1 MFLMPVAVFDLDGVI
16 FDPSVRKVVYGIV
29 HSVNAERANERY
41 ELGHYLQYDMVI
53 DGALECVLHYER
65 EGYQIA
71 YLSGRRK
78 SATTATIEAL
88 TKAGFPVK
96 SRNLHLKPKKSDCTI
111 EFKQKVLSSYV
122 GDFKEVIFFD
132 DTDSNRA
139 VGDNL
144 GIPTFAKCI
153 VPNV

>member
-1 MFLMPVAVFDLDGVI
+1 MAVAVFDLDGVI
-16 FDPSVRKVVYGIV
+16 FDPSVRKAVYDIV
-29 HSVNAERANERY
+29 LSVNKERANERY
-41 ELGHYLQYDMVI
+41 ESGHFLQYDKVI

-71 YLSGRRK
+71 YLSGRRA
-78 SATTATIEAL
+78 STTIATIEAL
-88 TKAGFPVK
+88 TKGGFPV
-96 SRNLHLKPKKSDCTI
+96 RFENLHLKPKKSDCTI

-122 GDFKEVIFFD
+122 ADFENVIFFD

-153 VPNV
+153 VPNA

>member
-1 MFLMPVAVFDLDGVI
+1 MF
-16 FDPSVRKVVYGIV
+16 K
-29 HSVNAERANERY
+29 VNAERADRRY
-41 ELGHYLQYDMVI
+41 ESGHYLQYDKVI
-53 DGALECVLHYER
+53 DGALECVLYYEGK
-65 EGYQIA
+65 GYQIA

-78 SATTATIEAL
+78 SATKATIKAL
-88 TKAGFPVK
+88 TNAGFPVK

-122 GDFKEVIFFD
+122 KDVREVIFFD
-132 DTDSNRA
+132 DTESNRA

-153 VPNV
+153 VPTAQ